1 MAKVCSICGKH
12 PITGNKVVQ
21 SGKAKRE
28 GGVGKKTT
36 GITKVWKLPNLQ
48 RVKLHTGGN
57 ARTARVCTSCIRT
70 GKTVGL

>member
-1 MAKVCSICGKH
+1 MAKVCAICGKK
-12 PITGNKVVQ
+12 PVVGNKVVQ

-36 GITKVWKLPNLQ
+36 GITKTWKLPNLQ
-48 RVKLHTGGN
+48 RVKMHTGSG
-57 ARTARVCTSCIRT
+57 ARGARVCTSCIRS